1 MKNQQNIP
9 MENKFKI
16 KHTPLITA
24 VCIAALILCIV
35 AVIVSVLRIINF
47 GINGFN
53 DVIKYPF
60 LIAVSLFCIV
70 LVISV
75 LVKSQYVIDNQYL
88 ITQFGFV
95 KSKFAIKDISA
106 IVLDSDTYKLTV
118 KFGEEYTVVSLD
130 KEWNEDFAR
139 ALLNIKPS
147 IDYSFTFAENNE
159 KIDK

>member
-16 KHTPLITA
+16 KHTPLIIA

-95 KSKFAIKDISA
+95 KSA
-106 IVLDSDTYKLTV
+106 
-118 KFGEEYTVVSLD
+118 
-130 KEWNEDFAR
+130 
-139 ALLNIKPS
+139 
-147 IDYSFTFAENNE
+147 
-159 KIDK
+159 